1 MLGKACPAHGSHP
14 MASLRP
20 PADPEKAGL
29 WGRMLSEGSGT
40 DGGGG
45 QSLPEKHLGQTL
57 YASGAPPGLTSCPRV
72 RVLEALRNF

>member
-1 MLGKACPAHGSHP
+1 MTLHTVTGQGRAARWGSWVLGKACPAHGSHP

-57 YASGAPPGLTSCPRV
+57 
-72 RVLEALRNF
+72 